1 MIKNKVISGTG
12 LFLAAC
18 LFVGTIILANA
29 TLTKWRIDL
38 TENRLFTLSQG
49 TLNIL
54 ASLDEPVTL
63 DFYFSQ
69 KEMIGYPLLMNYGVR
84 VRDILY
90 EYVAHADGK
99 LVLNIIDPE
108 TFSEE
113 EDQAVASGL
122 QGIAVDAAGDR
133 AYFGLAGTNSTDDE
147 KVIPFFQSGKESAL
161 EYDITKLIYKLAHPE
176 QKVVGVLGQLPL
188 FGDQNQGVKEPWT
201 IISAMK
207 DFFEVRD
214 LGSKV
219 DVIDQDIDV
228 LMVVH
233 PKDLDDATLYALD
246 QYFLHGGKALIFV
259 DPLAQQDQT
268 PPDPDKP
275 SVMPNLDSDLK
286 RLLDVWGVEVTN
298 EKIAGDINLAM
309 RVQSSDVRGPREI
322 DYIAWMGLN
331 EGNFNQDDFSTSEL
345 NLINM
350 GTAGIINSKEGAGIT
365 VIPLLQTTEQSM
377 QLDRDWLVVQ
387 RDPTIFLENFKPEGR
402 KLLLAARLQGHVR
415 TAFPEGKHIDVSAG
429 DSVRE
434 DPDFIREGDIHVI
447 LVADTDILSDLFW
460 VRKQDNFGV
469 TMPQPIANNGDFVIN
484 SIDNLSG
491 NNDLISLR
499 SRGKYARPFEL
510 VEAIRKEAETKFRE
524 REQELQATLKE
535 TEEKI
540 QKLQQEQED
549 KSTYILSAE
558 QQMEIAKFSQERL
571 KTRKELRAVQ
581 HELQKNIER
590 LGSQLRF
597 INIGLIPLLI
607 IMLALVSGIY
617 HAHRRL

>member
-1 MIKNKVISGTG
+1 MKNKVISGTG

-429 DSVRE
+429 DTVRE